1 MKKDHLPITFSI
13 AEVAKITRFPEG
25 EHKLFEWLRKY
36 GYLLKNNEPSQSQ
49 ISRGWFVYTFKD
61 IQLGIQQRGV
71 PVSRVTIKGL
81 AGLERVF
88 ERYFPVCKPCNQ
100 MN

>member
-1 MKKDHLPITFSI
+1 MIKENLPITFSI
-13 AEVAKITRFPEG
+13 AEVAKMTRFPEG
-25 EHKLFEWLRKY
+25 ELKLFEWLRKY

-61 IQLGIQQRGV
+61 IQLGNQQRGV

-88 ERYFPVCKPCNQ
+88 EKYFPVCKPCNQ
-100 MN
+100 MD

>member
-1 MKKDHLPITFSI
+1 MKKDHLPTTFSI
-13 AEVAKITRFPEG
+13 AEVAKLTRFPEG

-36 GYLLKNNEPSQSQ
+36 GYLLKNNEPSQFQ

-61 IQLGIQQRGV
+61 IQLGNQQRGV

-88 ERYFPVCKPCNQ
+88 ERCFPFCKPCNQ

>member
-1 MKKDHLPITFSI
+1 MIKENLPITFSI
-13 AEVAKITRFPEG
+13 AEVAKMTRFPEG

-36 GYLLKNNEPSQSQ
+36 GYLLKNNEPSQYQ

-61 IQLGIQQRGV
+61 IHLGNQQRGV